1 LFQGA
6 RCAGRSVNADYHKAG
21 TRIGMP
27 SSQARD
33 CARRKAF
40 RQAIGAHGIDQGK
53 SRRKVMSTMMAAG
66 ISDEDILSRLRKV
79 LHDTFEIEPTR
90 VTPAAHLFTDLELDS
105 IDAVDLAIQV
115 QDMTGMRI
123 KPEDFK
129 NVRTVGDVI
138 ATVHSLL
145 DR

>member
-1 LFQGA
+1 
-6 RCAGRSVNADYHKAG
+6 
-21 TRIGMP
+21 
-27 SSQARD
+27 
-33 CARRKAF
+33 
-40 RQAIGAHGIDQGK
+40 
-53 SRRKVMSTMMAAG
+53 MSTIMATG
-66 ISDEDILSRLRKV
+66 ISDDDILLRLRDV
-79 LHDTFEIEPTR
+79 LRDTFEIDPAR
-90 VTPAAHLFTDLELDS
+90 VTPESHLFTDLELDS

-138 ATVHSLL
+138 ATVRTLL